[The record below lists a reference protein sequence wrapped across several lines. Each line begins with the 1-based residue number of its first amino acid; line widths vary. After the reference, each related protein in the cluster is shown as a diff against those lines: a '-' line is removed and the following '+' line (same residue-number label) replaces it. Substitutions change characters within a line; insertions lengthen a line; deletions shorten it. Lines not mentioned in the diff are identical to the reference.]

1 MDIWILVIA
10 LLAIAI
16 VLLIA
21 SIYAKDDQK
30 IENQLEEFQ
39 IQQSREFYNITREL
53 YNIKTRVAEIEQELK
68 EPAPLVYGNDQN
80 YPNET
85 VVDEEQLVEEVDMVD
100 TTEVSELTKEEVIR
114 LYSQG
119 FTMQEIAADVAL
131 NVKTV
136 QTIVDDYIEN
146 R

>member
-21 SIYAKDDQK
+21 SIYAKDDQN
-30 IENQLEEFQ
+30 IEKQLEEFQ
-39 IQQSREFYNITREL
+39 IQQSREL

-68 EPAPLVYGNDQN
+68 EPSPLVYGSDQN

-85 VVDEEQLVEEVDMVD
+85 VTDEEQLVEEVEVVD
-100 TTEVSELTKEEVIR
+100 TTEISELTKEEVIR

>member
-39 IQQSREFYNITREL
+39 IQQSREL
-53 YNIKTRVAEIEQELK
+53 YNIKTRVAEIQQELK

-100 TTEVSELTKEEVIR
+100 TTEVSELSKEEVIR

-146 R
+146 RQKGMIS

>member
-39 IQQSREFYNITREL
+39 IQQSREL

-100 TTEVSELTKEEVIR
+100 TTEVSELTKEDVIR

>member
-10 LLAIAI
+10 LLAISI

-39 IQQSREFYNITREL
+39 IQQSREL

>member
-1 MDIWILVIA
+1 MDIWIIVIA

-39 IQQSREFYNITREL
+39 IQQSREL

>member
-21 SIYAKDDQK
+21 SIYAKDDQN

-39 IQQSREFYNITREL
+39 IQQSREL

-85 VVDEEQLVEEVDMVD
+85 VTDEEQLVEEVEVVD
-100 TTEVSELTKEEVIR
+100 TTEISELTKEEVIR

>member
-39 IQQSREFYNITREL
+39 IQQSREL

-68 EPAPLVYGNDQN
+68 EPAPLVYSNDQN

>member
-1 MDIWILVIA
+1 MDIWILVMA

-21 SIYAKDDQK
+21 SIYAKDNQS
-30 IENQLEEFQ
+30 IENQLEELQ
-39 IQQSREFYNITREL
+39 IQQSQEL
-53 YNIKTRVAEIEQELK
+53 YNIKTRVAEIEKELK
-68 EPAPLVYGNDQN
+68 EPAPLTFSNTQSYVA
-80 YPNET
+80 ET
-85 VVDEEQLVEEVDMVD
+85 DEDQLVEAVSEVDLG
-100 TTEVSELTKEEVIR
+100 EISELTKEEVIR

-119 FTMQEIAADVAL
+119 FTMQEISDDVAL
-131 NVKTV
+131 NVNTV

>member
-39 IQQSREFYNITREL
+39 FQQSREL

>member
-39 IQQSREFYNITREL
+39 IQQSREL

-68 EPAPLVYGNDQN
+68 DPAPLVYSNDQN

>member
-39 IQQSREFYNITREL
+39 IQQSREL

-85 VVDEEQLVEEVDMVD
+85 VTDEEQLVEEVEVVD
-100 TTEVSELTKEEVIR
+100 TTEISELTKEEVIR

>member
-21 SIYAKDDQK
+21 SIYAKDDQN

-39 IQQSREFYNITREL
+39 IQQSREL

-68 EPAPLVYGNDQN
+68 EPAPLVYGKEQN

-85 VVDEEQLVEEVDMVD
+85 VTDEEQLVEEVEVVD
-100 TTEVSELTKEEVIR
+100 TTEISELTKEEVIR

>member
-21 SIYAKDDQK
+21 SIYAKDDQN

-39 IQQSREFYNITREL
+39 IQQSREL

-68 EPAPLVYGNDQN
+68 EPAPLVNGSDQN

-85 VVDEEQLVEEVDMVD
+85 VTDEEQLVEEVEVVD
-100 TTEVSELTKEEVIR
+100 TTEISELTKEEVIR

>member
-21 SIYAKDDQK
+21 SIYAKDDQN

-39 IQQSREFYNITREL
+39 IQQSREL

>member
-21 SIYAKDDQK
+21 SIYAKDDQN

-39 IQQSREFYNITREL
+39 IQQSREL

-68 EPAPLVYGNDQN
+68 EPAPLVYGSDQN

-85 VVDEEQLVEEVDMVD
+85 VTDEEQLVEEVEVVD
-100 TTEVSELTKEEVIR
+100 TTEISELTKEEVIR

-119 FTMQEIAADVAL
+119 FTMQEIATDVAL

>member
-39 IQQSREFYNITREL
+39 IQQSREL

-131 NVKTV
+131 NGKTV

>member
-21 SIYAKDDQK
+21 SIYAKDDQN

-39 IQQSREFYNITREL
+39 IQQSREL

-68 EPAPLVYGNDQN
+68 EPAPLVYDSDQN

-85 VVDEEQLVEEVDMVD
+85 VTDEEQLVEEVEVVD
-100 TTEVSELTKEEVIR
+100 TTEISELTKEEVIR

-119 FTMQEIAADVAL
+119 FTMQEIATDVAL

>member
-39 IQQSREFYNITREL
+39 IQQSREL

>member
-21 SIYAKDDQK
+21 SIYAKDDQN
-30 IENQLEEFQ
+30 IEKQLEEFQ
-39 IQQSREFYNITREL
+39 IQQSREL

-68 EPAPLVYGNDQN
+68 EPSPFVYGSDQN

-85 VVDEEQLVEEVDMVD
+85 VTDEEQLVEEVEVVD
-100 TTEVSELTKEEVIR
+100 TTEISELTKEEVIR

-119 FTMQEIAADVAL
+119 FTMQEIATDVAL

>member
-39 IQQSREFYNITREL
+39 IQQSREL

-100 TTEVSELTKEEVIR
+100 TTEVSELSKEEVIR

>member
-21 SIYAKDDQK
+21 SIYAKDDQN

-39 IQQSREFYNITREL
+39 IQQSREL

-68 EPAPLVYGNDQN
+68 EPAPLVYGSDQN

>member
-21 SIYAKDDQK
+21 SIYAKDEQK

-39 IQQSREFYNITREL
+39 IQQSREL

-68 EPAPLVYGNDQN
+68 EPAPLVYGNDQK

>member
-21 SIYAKDDQK
+21 SIYAKDDQN

-39 IQQSREFYNITREL
+39 IQQSREL

-68 EPAPLVYGNDQN
+68 EPAPLVYGSDQN

-85 VVDEEQLVEEVDMVD
+85 VTDEEQLVEEVEVVD
-100 TTEVSELTKEEVIR
+100 TTEISELTKEEVIR

>member
-21 SIYAKDDQK
+21 SIYAKDDQN

-39 IQQSREFYNITREL
+39 IQQSREL

-85 VVDEEQLVEEVDMVD
+85 VTDEEQLVEEVEVVD
-100 TTEVSELTKEEVIR
+100 TTEISELTKEEVIR

-131 NVKTV
+131 NVRTV